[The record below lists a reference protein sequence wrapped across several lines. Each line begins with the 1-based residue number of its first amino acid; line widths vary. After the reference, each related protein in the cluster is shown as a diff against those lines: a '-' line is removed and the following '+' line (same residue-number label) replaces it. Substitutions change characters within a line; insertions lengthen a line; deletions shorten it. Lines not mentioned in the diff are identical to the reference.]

1 MIRRVPPR
9 VSVLAVLVAVLM
21 LGAGP
26 AAAHADLVSADP
38 SANSRID
45 AAPDVVR
52 LTFSEPIEPAH
63 SDIRLRNLAGEEIA
77 AGGQPAQDDPFTLEL
92 SLAGDLP
99 DDVYTVAWRVVSA
112 ADGHESAGRYTFGI
126 GMAAGSAARVI
137 IDESVSPL
145 NVIGRWLDMAGA
157 ALTLG
162 VAAFATLV
170 WRPGLTQGL
179 PVRND
184 RLRRAAVAGWAFA
197 GAGLLVGLSAN
208 AAVMTGSSFPA
219 NLWDG
224 SASGLLGSSAYGTVW
239 LGRAGLWVILGAML
253 AIRRGKPLHW
263 GMLSLIGLGLAVL
276 PSLVSHARALG
287 SADAV
292 LNDMLHRTGAAL
304 WVGGLA
310 AWIVV
315 LLPAPDAPSAKS
327 LSKAVSR
334 FSNIARLLV
343 MLLAVGGLFAALQQ
357 INDGGLLTAT
367 VYGRA
372 AVVKGIL
379 FTGMFA
385 LAGFNVLVV
394 EPRLKRGI
402 ESWPPM
408 LRMTVGGEL
417 ILAAALFVVSAVMAS
432 GLPAVDVSQLRA
444 QADASNTTADGAPY
458 FGMGI
463 AGDVMVHLEVLPGRV
478 GANEIVVSPFVLSDS
493 NRALTDAT
501 RVQIRAASPDGSGPE
516 LTFDAQPSGDGA
528 YVVAEAQLDQA
539 GTWRM
544 QVVIEQA
551 GADDAVTEFEVTIPL
566 PSS

>member
-184 RLRRAAVAGWAFA
+184 RLRRAAVAGWVFA

-315 LLPAPDAPSAKS
+315 LLPAPDA
-327 LSKAVSR
+327 
-334 FSNIARLLV
+334 

-501 RVQIRAASPDGSGPE
+501 RVQIRAASP
-516 LTFDAQPSGDGA
+516 
-528 YVVAEAQLDQA
+528 
-539 GTWRM
+539 
-544 QVVIEQA
+544 
-551 GADDAVTEFEVTIPL
+551 
-566 PSS
+566 